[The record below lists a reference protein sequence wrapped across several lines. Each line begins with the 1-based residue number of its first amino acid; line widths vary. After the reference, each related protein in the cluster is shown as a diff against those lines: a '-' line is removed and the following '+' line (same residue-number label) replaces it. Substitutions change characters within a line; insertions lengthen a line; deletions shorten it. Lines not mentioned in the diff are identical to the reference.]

1 MIAIEWD
8 RELLERG
15 EARVLAQNF
24 KDKEWLEKALKV
36 SERMYGR
43 GSAVRIKAYMRET
56 WKTELCK

>member
-24 KDKEWLEKALKV
+24 RGKEWLERALKI
-36 SERMYGR
+36 SERHYGR
-43 GSAVRIKAYMRET
+43 GSAVRIKAYMREI
-56 WKTELCK
+56 WKTELLK

>member
-1 MIAIEWD
+1 MLGTEWD

-24 KDKEWLEKALKV
+24 RGKEWLQMALKV
-36 SERMYGR
+36 SERHYGK
-43 GSAVRIKAYMRET
+43 GSAVRIKAYMREI

>member
-24 KDKEWLEKALKV
+24 RGKEWLERALKI
-36 SERMYGR
+36 SERHYGR
-43 GSAVRIKAYMRET
+43 GSAVRIKAYMREI
-56 WKTELCK
+56 WKTEMCK